1 MFHPYFSLTLTQTLI
16 VGDKKILIEMLPQ
29 LIKYHSQIRDASFDP
44 VQGLYINKD
53 LRDGMESSIG
63 KCYLVLVQWE
73 GERDNTYLVIN
84 TIF

>member
-1 MFHPYFSLTLTQTLI
+1 M
-16 VGDKKILIEMLPQ
+16 
-29 LIKYHSQIRDASFDP
+29 QIRDASFDP
-44 VQGLYINKD
+44 VEGLYINKD